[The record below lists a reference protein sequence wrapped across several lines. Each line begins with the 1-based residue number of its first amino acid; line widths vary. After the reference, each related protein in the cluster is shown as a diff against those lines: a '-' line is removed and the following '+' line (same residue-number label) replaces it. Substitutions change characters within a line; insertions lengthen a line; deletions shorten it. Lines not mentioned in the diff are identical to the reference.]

1 MSNIAKLKKK
11 AAEFELKKQPD
22 KALAVYVELLAEYD
36 SHSEEVDVALFN
48 RVGDLLLRQG
58 NVADAVDYY
67 EKAVDHYSDGGFFN
81 NAIALCNKIL
91 RQSPGR
97 TSVYYKLGKISAQKG
112 FTAEAKRNFLE
123 FADRMQ
129 KAGKL
134 DEAFRALKEF
144 ADLCPDQDD
153 IRLMLADQLQ
163 KAGKPGEAVE
173 QLQLLYQ
180 RYTVEDRPA
189 EAEATASRIRSIDP
203 NAEVRAGDTPLESK
217 AQDLVFLDLNEAPK
231 PVRSSSASL
240 RAVPPTPPPVEEE
253 PPAEEAAPPEEEP
266 VVEQTAVGEEVG
278 PDEIDATPLE
288 GVTHGVDVGG
298 GEGPVETGEHTPIEG
313 LVSTSFDDVDEPVEA
328 TSLDE
333 LEHTA
338 LSGANDAIPE
348 TFDETEAE
356 SEAESERGI
365 ELTSQRATEDE
376 AEGDL
381 EVDARPDTDT
391 ESAGDETGIDA
402 TADEQ
407 GASSGESD
415 EATAEGA
422 DDEFELILPDGVLG
436 TPPAVTPVDGSPI
449 LGLPMMEVGGDQ
461 ADAAADAYGAEADE
475 PVEEGDGEGAGEQPS
490 VVGRAST
497 MLAAHSVEMLQA
509 VVDGDPS
516 DWDAHRALGEA
527 MFEAGNRDGGML
539 QFETAMKGYEADGNL
554 EAAASI
560 ADELVRADPSSVKHH
575 QKRVEYAFR
584 SNDKRRLVDAYLELA
599 DALFR
604 SDQADKA
611 RVIYHRVLELAPEN
625 ARAQGALAALADT
638 PPAGLSGSSLGT
650 PSRPRMSI
658 PTPVRGEF
666 VNLGDLMRQEE
677 RPKDTRM
684 VVAEQEPSGD
694 EEADFADML
703 RKFKQGVADN
713 VEEEDY
719 QSHYDLGIAYKE
731 MGLLDD
737 AISEFQKALRGVDN
751 RVRTYEAIGQCFME
765 KQQFQMASTLLGR
778 AVHERGVAD
787 DKLVGV
793 LYLLGRACE
802 ELGRPGEALE
812 YYQRVFVID
821 VQFRDVGD
829 RMNAIEEAAR

>member
-36 SHSEEVDVALFN
+36 SNSEEVDVALFN

-163 KAGKPGEAVE
+163 KAGKPGEAVQ

-180 RYTVEDRPA
+180 RYTAEDRPA

-203 NAEVRAGDTPLESK
+203 DAEVRAGDTPLESK

-231 PVRSSSASL
+231 PVRSSSASF
-240 RAVPPTPPPVEEE
+240 RAVPPAPPPAHEE
-253 PPAEEAAPPEEEP
+253 PPEEEAAPVDEEP
-266 VVEQTAVGEEVG
+266 VVEQTAVGEEVS

-298 GEGPVETGEHTPIEG
+298 EPVETGEHTPIEG

-348 TFDETEAE
+348 SFDEAEAE
-356 SEAESERGI
+356 TEREI
-365 ELTSQRATEDE
+365 ELTSQRETEDE
-376 AEGDL
+376 VDRDF
-381 EVDARPDTDT
+381 EVDARHDTDT
-391 ESAGDETGIDA
+391 ESESAGDETGGEAAAGEREESSDA
-402 TADEQ
+402 
-407 GASSGESD
+407 SD
-415 EATAEGA
+415 EAAAERA

-436 TPPAVTPVDGSPI
+436 TPPAVTPADGSPI
-449 LGLPMMEVGGDQ
+449 LGLPMMEVGGD
-461 ADAAADAYGAEADE
+461 ALDAADEVDEEAADE
-475 PVEEGDGEGAGEQPS
+475 PVDEGEGEGAGEQAS

-509 VVDGDPS
+509 VVEGDPS

-584 SNDKRRLVDAYLELA
+584 SNDKHRLVDAYLELA

-625 ARAQGALAALADT
+625 ARAQGALTALADT

-765 KQQFQMASTLLGR
+765 KEQFQMASTLLGR
-778 AVHERGVAD
+778 AVHERGVGD

-812 YYQRVFVID
+812 YYQRVFVVD
-821 VQFRDVGD
+821 VQFRDVGE

>member
-163 KAGKPGEAVE
+163 KAGKPGEAVQ

-180 RYTVEDRPA
+180 RYTAEDRPA

-203 NAEVRAGDTPLESK
+203 DAEVRAGDTPLESK

-240 RAVPPTPPPVEEE
+240 RAVPPAPPPAPAEPPEE
-253 PPAEEAAPPEEEP
+253 PAAPADEEP
-266 VVEQTAVGEEVG
+266 VVEQTAVGEEVS

-288 GVTHGVDVGG
+288 GVTHGVGVGG
-298 GEGPVETGEHTPIEG
+298 EPVETGEHTPIEG
-313 LVSTSFDDVDEPVEA
+313 LVSTSFDDLDEPVEA

-338 LSGANDAIPE
+338 LSGANDVIPE
-348 TFDETEAE
+348 SRDEAEAETERE
-356 SEAESERGI
+356 I
-365 ELTSQRATEDE
+365 ELTSQRETEDE
-376 AEGDL
+376 ADRDL
-381 EVDARPDTDT
+381 EVDARHDTDT
-391 ESAGDETGIDA
+391 ESEAPGDETGGEAA
-402 TADEQ
+402 TGEADE
-407 GASSGESD
+407 SGDASD
-415 EATAEGA
+415 EAAAEPA

-436 TPPAVTPVDGSPI
+436 TPPAVTPADGSPI
-449 LGLPMMEVGGDQ
+449 LGLPMMEVGGDDR
-461 ADAAADAYGAEADE
+461 DAAADADGAETDE
-475 PVEEGDGEGAGEQPS
+475 PVDEGEGAGEQAS

-509 VVDGDPS
+509 VVEGDPS

-539 QFETAMKGYEADGNL
+539 RFEAAMKGYEADGNL

-584 SNDKRRLVDAYLELA
+584 SNDKHRLVDAYLELA

-638 PPAGLSGSSLGT
+638 PPAGLPGSSLGT

-778 AVHERGVAD
+778 AVHERGVGD

-812 YYQRVFVID
+812 YYQRVFVVD